1 MMRRLVLASCLLA
14 GCGGPAFESEAV
26 ELEYLDALSNPTPG
40 QFLRRKQL
48 YAEAEERR
56 RAEVAAAEERRRN
69 TPEAKAKAKAI
80 TEEKARFAEA
90 FADDQA
96 RIAKAVA
103 DQVEQ
108 VASDR
113 REDQAATALD
123 ATYRAAEAEG
133 MTPEAVRAVYRSF
146 LERYPGTR
154 AATAVQG
161 RLNKRARPET
171 SARG

>member
-1 MMRRLVLASCLLA
+1 MMMRRLVLASCLLA

-48 YAEAEERR
+48 RAEAEERR
-56 RAEVAAAEERRRN
+56 RAEVAAAEERHRN
-69 TPEAKAKAKAI
+69 TPEAKARAKAEADAI
-80 TEEKARFAEA
+80 AEERAREADAFAEH
-90 FADDQA
+90 QA

-108 VASDR
+108 AKSDR

-123 ATYRAAEAEG
+123 ATLSRGGRGPDSRGRPRDLSVVPRALLG
-133 MTPEAVRAVYRSF
+133 H
-146 LERYPGTR
+146 
-154 AATAVQG
+154 
-161 RLNKRARPET
+161 ARHR
-171 SARG
+171 RGAGPP